1 MVPLLLEECNTIV
14 RPWLDP
20 RTPSTC
26 WYGRC
31 LCKLS
36 TAQPCVVCWL
46 VHTNPDPPSPLTC
59 IVAVNLWSLCF
70 CPCPLSLHTICPFL
84 FLSHLLKLGSL
95 IPSFPALNMEATV
108 IFFSFCLLKC
118 SCYAILYKLQVYNM
132 VIHTFWMMYS
142 IYSYKMLDMFP
153 IAVQPLLVDYFI
165 PSSLSLLTPY
175 PYIAPP
181 PPSPHW

>member
-1 MVPLLLEECNTIV
+1 MLPTSQTNVPFPLITVEIWVTGS
-14 RPWLDP
+14 
-20 RTPSTC
+20 PSLQGTLATQAFAPSVTVS
-26 WYGRC
+26 GPVNA
-31 LCKLS
+31 S
-36 TAQPCVVCWL
+36 QVPGPAQ
-46 VHTNPDPPSPLTC
+46 
-59 IVAVNLWSLCF
+59 SLCF

-118 SCYAILYKLQVYNM
+118 SCYAILYRLQVYNM

-153 IAVQPLLVDYFI
+153 VAVQPLLVDYFI